1 MKQTHPVT
9 IMTVAA
15 EAGVSMKTV
24 SRVLNNEAHVRS
36 GTRERVMAAV
46 RALGYKPNAAA
57 RTLAGSRS
65 YLIALI
71 YDNPAQGYVVRLQ
84 EGAMRACQASGYGL
98 LPYHFTRR
106 DLIEPTAFR
115 SRLETGG
122 VDGVIVTAPLSEQAE
137 FVSFVEGTGV
147 PHVLVGAGRKGHA
160 ARLIGIDDRAAAA
173 ALTRHLIGLG
183 HRKFAIVG
191 GPPEH
196 EASIKREK
204 GIRSAL
210 MESGL
215 TLRDDWARAG
225 DFTYRS
231 GLEAGEALLC
241 TSEHPQAIMALNDDM
256 AAGVIA
262 AAHKHGVAIPEAL
275 SVTGF
280 DDSAFASLIFP
291 TLTTVRQPLA
301 RIAETAVDTL
311 ISRDGETG
319 DGKECLLDFE
329 LVFRASTGAPA

>member
-1 MKQTHPVT
+1 MKQSHPVT

-24 SRVLNNEAHVRS
+24 SRVLNNEAHVRP

-84 EGAMRACQASGYGL
+84 EGAMRACQAAGFGL

-106 DLIEPTAFR
+106 DLSEPTAFR
-115 SRLETGG
+115 NRLETGG
-122 VDGVIVTAPLSEQAE
+122 VDGVVVTAPLSEQAE

-147 PHVLVGAGRKGHA
+147 PHILVGAGQPGHRA
-160 ARLIGIDDRAAAA
+160 TLVGIDDRAAAA
-173 ALTRHLIGLG
+173 ALARHLIDLG

-191 GPPEH
+191 GPMQH
-196 EASIKREK
+196 EASAKREQ

-210 MESGL
+210 VESGL
-215 TLRDDWARAG
+215 SVREDWAMAG

-231 GLEAGEALLC
+231 GLEAGEALLGAADR
-241 TSEHPQAIMALNDDM
+241 PQAIMALNDDM

-262 AAHKHGVAIPEAL
+262 AAHKHGVTIPGEL

-301 RIAETAVDTL
+301 RIAETAVNEL
-311 ISRDGETG
+311 IHKDLAGETG
-319 DGKECLLDFE
+319 EERLLDFQI
-329 LVFRASTGAPA
+329 VTRDSSGPPD